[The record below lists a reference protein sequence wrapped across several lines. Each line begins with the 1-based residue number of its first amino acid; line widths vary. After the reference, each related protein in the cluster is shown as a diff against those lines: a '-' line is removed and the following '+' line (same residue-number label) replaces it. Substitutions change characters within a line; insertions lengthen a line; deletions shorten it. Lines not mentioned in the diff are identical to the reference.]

1 MLLLKSAT
9 APVLGRHLRRRGL
22 LLEAVV
28 EHKFAVS
35 LTRAALLHS
44 LLLALALVVLIVIVA
59 VRAHLSHCPL
69 TLAPS
74 VFRSSIPST
83 ANS

>member
-1 MLLLKSAT
+1 ML
-9 APVLGRHLRRRGL
+9 VRVRRHLRRRGL

-44 LLLALALVVLIVIVA
+44 LLLALALVALIAIVA
-59 VRAHLSHCPL
+59 VRPHLSHVCSHSPL

-74 VFRSSIPST
+74 VVRSSVPSK